1 MNKKTLKQLVNENK
15 NLILKDKR
23 IIDNIYKKI
32 EDRIMQNK
40 K

>member
-1 MNKKTLKQLVNENK
+1 MKKKTLKQLVTENK
-15 NLILKDKR
+15 TIILKDKV

-32 EDRIMQNK
+32 EDRIIQNK

>member
-1 MNKKTLKQLVNENK
+1 VNKKTLKQLVHENK

-23 IIDNIYKKI
+23 TIDNIYKKI

>member
-1 MNKKTLKQLVNENK
+1 MKKKTLKQLVTENK
-15 NLILKDKR
+15 TIILKDKK

>member
-1 MNKKTLKQLVNENK
+1 MNENK